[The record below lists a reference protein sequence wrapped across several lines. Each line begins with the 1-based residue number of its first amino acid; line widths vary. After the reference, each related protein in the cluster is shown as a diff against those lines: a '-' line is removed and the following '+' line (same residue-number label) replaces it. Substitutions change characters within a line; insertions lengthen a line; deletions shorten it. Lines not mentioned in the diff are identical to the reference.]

1 MINWYR
7 AMGRYRPRPP
17 RQQVSVPTLVMWG
30 RQDEFL
36 NREMAEES
44 LDYCDDAELVSFPSA
59 THWVLHEK
67 PASTSD
73 ALCDHLDTT
82 T

>member
-17 RQQVSVPTLVMWG
+17 TEQVSVPTLIMWG

-36 NREMAEES
+36 ESAMAEES
-44 LDYCDDAELVSFPSA
+44 LDYCDDGQLMTFPSA

-67 PASTSD
+67 PEETVDKLVA
-73 ALCDHLDTT
+73 HLDSSI
-82 T
+82 